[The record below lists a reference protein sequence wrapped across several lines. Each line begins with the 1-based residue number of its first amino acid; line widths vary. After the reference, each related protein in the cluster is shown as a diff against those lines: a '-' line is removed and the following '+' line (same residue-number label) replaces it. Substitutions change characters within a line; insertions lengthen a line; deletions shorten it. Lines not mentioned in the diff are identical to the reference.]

1 MTLPP
6 LPSPFGNPIF
16 KGQAEIVAAS
26 DIDWLPQTPGWII
39 IGALL
44 CGFIARLAWRK
55 GKLWYRNRYRRE
67 ALRRINDIAE
77 RTASEQLIAI
87 NETLKLAAMTAS
99 TRGEVASLAGEAW
112 ANWLNQR
119 TAIPA
124 FSANS
129 MRALAHDIYQG
140 ADNAVNAALYQEARQ
155 WLKNHRD
162 DHA

>member
-16 KGQAEIVAAS
+16 KGHAEIVAAS
-26 DIDWLPQTPGWII
+26 GIDWLPQTPGWIV
-39 IGALL
+39 IGVLL
-44 CGFIARLAWRK
+44 CGCIARLAWRK

-67 ALRRINDIAE
+67 ALRRLRDIAD
-77 RTASEQLIAI
+77 RTAPEQLMAI

-99 TRGEVASLAGEAW
+99 TRSEVASLAGEAW
-112 ANWLNQR
+112 TNWLNRR

-124 FSANS
+124 FSAHS
-129 MRALAHDIYQG
+129 ISALAHGLYQG
-140 ADNAVNAALYQEARQ
+140 ADSAVNAALYEEARH
-155 WLKNHRD
+155 WLENHRD